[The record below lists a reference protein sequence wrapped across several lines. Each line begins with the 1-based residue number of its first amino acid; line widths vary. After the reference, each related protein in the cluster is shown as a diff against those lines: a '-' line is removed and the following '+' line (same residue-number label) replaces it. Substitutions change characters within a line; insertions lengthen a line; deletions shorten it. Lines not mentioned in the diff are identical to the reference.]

1 MVHGLSLCR
10 PQRFVVL
17 IFFPQVKR
25 IVTPKRTTGVIL
37 GYWIYVVLTTLA
49 LNVINWWRR
58 TVTSD
63 LSNYIIMYDKE
74 WNRSFYTM
82 LPDVR
87 RKYIKFFYIDHY
99 GRLVML
105 NLINPLLYCTIAIAT
120 ILLIMAF
127 KRSVRERKSLTGKTK
142 TSLSA
147 REKRLVQSVI
157 AVCVIFILTSS
168 PINIMRIEEVIS
180 DKWSY
185 NYSLFLYV
193 ERVSYLLE
201 AFNHSINIFVYLSIN
216 SKFRGRFKGLFG
228 LTSARSVS
236 TKKETKRIS

>member
-10 PQRFVVL
+10 PQRFVAL

-25 IVTPKRTTGVIL
+25 IITQKRTTGVIL

-49 LNVINWWRR
+49 LNVISWWLH

-63 LSNYIIMYDKE
+63 LSNYVHNYNKE
-74 WNRSFYTM
+74 WNISIYTM
-82 LPDVR
+82 LPNVT
-87 RKYIKFFYIDHY
+87 KTYIIFQNIDFY
-99 GRLVML
+99 GRLVMVKMT
-105 NLINPLLYCTIAIAT
+105 NQIIYGTIAIAT

-127 KRSVRERKSLTGKTK
+127 KRSVRERKSLTGRTK
-142 TSLSA
+142 TSDSA

-157 AVCVIFILTSS
+157 AVCVIFIVTSS
-168 PINIMRIEEVIS
+168 PINIIRIEEVIS

-185 NYSLFLYV
+185 NFFLFPYV
-193 ERVSYLLE
+193 NLVSDLLE

-228 LTSARSVS
+228 LTSVRSVS